1 MKRVGFLYEK
11 MIDSDAIKKA
21 IKNAAKGKTTRRY
34 VKVILDDLDGY
45 TAKIKAMLKSQ
56 TVELSPNRYIEIYD
70 NSCQKKRQI
79 TIPKF
84 YPDQI
89 IHWLVVTAL
98 MPVLTRGMYRYTC
111 GSVPNRG
118 GMDAKGYVEKAIR
131 DKKMRYCAKMDI
143 SKFFDSVKPQ
153 ILLDML
159 GKKIKDDKMLDLV
172 AKILKNGGDKLPIG
186 YYTSQWFSN
195 FYLEELDHYIKEELK
210 IKYYVRYVDD
220 IVMID
225 SNKRKL
231 HKAIKKIDEYLRTI
245 GLKLKD
251 NWQVWAINSRPI
263 DFVGFRFYG
272 DKTLLRKKIFFRL
285 CRRVRTVKKS
295 RHISAWQAMS
305 ILSLIGW
312 LKHINAR
319 NFYKACIY
327 PYTPKNKL
335 KKIVSNY
342 SKGVN
347 QWKKKSYLAAN

>member
-1 MKRVGFLYEK
+1 
-11 MIDSDAIKKA
+11 
-21 IKNAAKGKTTRRY
+21 
-34 VKVILDDLDGY
+34 
-45 TAKIKAMLKSQ
+45 
-56 TVELSPNRYIEIYD
+56 
-70 NSCQKKRQI
+70 
-79 TIPKF
+79 
-84 YPDQI
+84 
-89 IHWLVVTAL
+89 
-98 MPVLTRGMYRYTC
+98 
-111 GSVPNRG
+111 
-118 GMDAKGYVEKAIR
+118 
-131 DKKMRYCAKMDI
+131 
-143 SKFFDSVKPQ
+143 
-153 ILLDML
+153 
-159 GKKIKDDKMLDLV
+159 MLDLV

-220 IVMID
+220 MVMID

-231 HKAIKKIDEYLRTI
+231 HKAIKKIDEYLHTI

-347 QWKKKSYLAAN
+347 QWKKKSYLSAN